1 MPKQPEDLKTSRNS
15 STMMPSKLKLS
26 YIFAIFPM
34 NSAKVTVQIFMEM
47 PLYSIDRFT
56 KMVHPSIPLKVYMEK
71 ELVVSYIFY
80 CKIDWFLWKL
90 ISRPRFE
97 SNQLHSFL
105 YFWRNFSNL
114 DFTIKKIRNV
124 KLNSRKS
131 VKYFDF
137 NHHLLLNYSSIL
149 NKRACTFSFSKGP
162 LSGLYALLETY
173 LVNKVTICTF
183 TH

>member
-80 CKIDWFLWKL
+80 CKIDWFLWKS

-114 DFTIKKIRNV
+114 DFTIKK
-124 KLNSRKS
+124 NSQFKIEFTKKCKIFWFQS
-131 VKYFDF
+131 SFTIELLF
-137 NHHLLLNYSSIL
+137 N
-149 NKRACTFSFSKGP
+149 
-162 LSGLYALLETY
+162 LE
-173 LVNKVTICTF
+173 
-183 TH
+183 